1 MKNIKMINVKKIKI
15 AFLAF
20 CGFFLGSCL
29 KDTGPVQDF
38 SQTPAVVSFQFQG
51 GSAVP
56 IVLPLLPSPD
66 DAYNLEVTLSV
77 PSVVLGKTVKVTVIA
92 DPVALAAYDPTLVML
107 PSDQYT
113 VANGGIV
120 TIPAGQQIVP
130 LALKF
135 DGTKIDF
142 SQNNALAFRIT
153 DAQGLVIASNLNV
166 AILKIVLKSQ
176 YEGNYTTA
184 GKLTRFAGS
193 TEASGQVDQ
202 FDIVG
207 DVYFNTVT
215 ANSIDAALNI
225 PGFSTV
231 QMTLVINAD
240 NTVTITKSVLNPGVN
255 ISNNP
260 GKPSTY
266 DPVAK
271 SFDIHGQYLNAA
283 NALREPDFT
292 MVLH

>member
-1 MKNIKMINVKKIKI
+1 MNVRKIKI

-20 CGFFLGSCL
+20 CVFFLGSCL
-29 KDTGPVQDF
+29 KDTGPVQDY
-38 SQTPAVVSFQFQG
+38 SQTPALVGFQFKG

-56 IVLPLLPSPD
+56 IVLPLLPLAGDSYD
-66 DAYNLEVTLSV
+66 LEVTLSV
-77 PSVVLGKTVKVTVIA
+77 PSVVLGKTVNVTVIA
-92 DPVALAAYDPTLVML
+92 DQDALAAYDPTLEML
-107 PSDQYT
+107 PADQYT
-113 VANGGIV
+113 IPNGGVV
-120 TIPAGQQIVP
+120 TIPAGKQIVP
-130 LALKF
+130 LSLKF

-142 SQNNALAFRIT
+142 SKNNALAFRIT
-153 DAQGLVIASNLNV
+153 DAQGLVIASNLNI
-166 AILKIVLKSQ
+166 AILKIVLKSEF
-176 YEGNYTTA
+176 EGNYTTD

-193 TEASGQVDQ
+193 TEGSGQVDQ
-202 FDIVG
+202 FDITG

-240 NTVTITKSVLNPGVN
+240 NSVTITKSVLNPGVN
-255 ISNNP
+255 IGNNP

-266 DPVAK
+266 DPVTK

-283 NALREPDFT
+283 NALREVDFT